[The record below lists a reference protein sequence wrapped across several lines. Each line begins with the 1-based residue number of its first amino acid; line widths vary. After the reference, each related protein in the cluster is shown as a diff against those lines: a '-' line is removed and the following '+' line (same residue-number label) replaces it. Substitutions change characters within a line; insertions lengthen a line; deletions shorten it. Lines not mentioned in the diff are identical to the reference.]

1 MSLFEGNYWVPTF
14 RNPFAIMESF
24 SGKGLTRDCIR
35 GSWNHRL
42 EIGQKVLKVS
52 CSELRNDYFFVSREC
67 GDIYCIERL
76 MQGSECVKEI
86 LFHNFE
92 R

>member
-1 MSLFEGNYWVPTF
+1 
-14 RNPFAIMESF
+14 MESF

-52 CSELRNDYFFVSREC
+52 CSELGNDYFFVSREC
-67 GDIYCIERL
+67 GGIYCIERL

-86 LFHNFE
+86 LFYNFE